1 MLRPLAFWEA
11 MRRREFISLLG
22 GGVTA
27 WPLLVRAQ
35 QTMPVIGFLGSSS
48 LDLYADPVRAF
59 RQGLG
64 ETGYVEG
71 RNVAIEF
78 RWANGQNERLPALAA
93 DLVRRQVTVIVAPGS
108 TPAALAAKAATTTI
122 PIVFQVG
129 IDPIAAGLVTSLA
142 RPGGN
147 VTGVTNINTE
157 LVSKRLELLRE
168 LVPKATV
175 VALLVNPTSPEIT
188 EAVSK
193 ELQSTTRTLG
203 LQLHILNASNDR
215 DFDTVF
221 TTLAQLRVGAL
232 VIAPDA
238 FFISRN
244 EQLGILTSR
253 HGVPAITQ
261 FREFAAAGGLMSY
274 GGSFSEPTRQVGI
287 YTGRI
292 LKGEKP
298 ANLPVQ
304 QPMKVELVINLKT
317 ARALGVTVPQSVL
330 NRADEVIE

>member
-1 MLRPLAFWEA
+1 

-22 GGVTA
+22 GAAAV
-27 WPLLVRAQ
+27 WPFIASAQ
-35 QTMPVIGFLGSSS
+35 QTTPVIGFLGISSP
-48 LDLYADPVRAF
+48 DLFANPLRAF
-59 RQGLG
+59 RQGLS
-64 ETGYVEG
+64 EAGYVEG
-71 RNVAIEF
+71 RNVTIEF
-78 RWANGQNERLPALAA
+78 RWADGQNDRLPALAA
-93 DLVRRQVTVIVAPGS
+93 DLVRRQVSVIAAPGS
-108 TPAALAAKAATTTI
+108 TPAALAAKAATATI

-129 IDPIAAGLVTSLA
+129 ADPVAAGLVTSLA

-147 VTGVTNINTE
+147 VTGITNLNTE

-193 ELQSTTRTLG
+193 ELQSAARTLG
-203 LQLHILNASNDR
+203 LQLHIVHASTDR
-215 DFDTVF
+215 DFDAVF
-221 TTLAQLRVGAL
+221 ATLTQLRVGAL

-238 FFISRN
+238 FFISRS
-244 EQLGILTSR
+244 EQLGVLTAR
-253 HGVPAITQ
+253 HAVPAITQ

-274 GGSFSEPTRQVGI
+274 GGSFSESARQVGI

-298 ANLPVQ
+298 HNLPVQ
-304 QPMKVELVINLKT
+304 QIAKVELVINLRT
-317 ARALGVTVPQSVL
+317 AKALGVTVPQSVQ

>member
-1 MLRPLAFWEA
+1 
-11 MRRREFISLLG
+11 MRRREFIGLIG
-22 GGVTA
+22 GLAVI
-27 WPLLVRAQ
+27 PLAARAQ
-35 QTMPVIGFLGSSS
+35 QGAMPVVGFLGTSSPE
-48 LDLYADPVRAF
+48 LFAQPLRAF
-59 RQGLG
+59 REGLR
-64 ETGYVEG
+64 ETGYIEG

-78 RWANGQNERLPALAA
+78 RWANGQNDRLPELAA
-93 DLVRRQVTVIVAPGS
+93 DLVRRQVSVIAAPGS

-122 PIVFQVG
+122 PVVFQVG
-129 IDPIAAGLVTSLA
+129 VDPVVAGLVTSLA
-142 RPGGN
+142 RPDGN

-168 LVPKATV
+168 VVPKATV
-175 VALLVNPTSPEIT
+175 IALLVNPTSREIT
-188 EAVSK
+188 ESVSK
-193 ELQSTTRTLG
+193 DLQLTVWSLG
-203 LQLHILNASNDR
+203 LQLHILEASTDR

-221 TTLAQLRVGAL
+221 ATLARLRAGAL

-244 EQLGILTSR
+244 EQLGALTAR

-261 FREFAAAGGLMSY
+261 FREFAVAGGLMSY
-274 GGSFSEPTRQVGI
+274 GGSFTEPTRQVGI

-298 ANLPVQ
+298 QNLPVQ
-304 QPMKVELVINLKT
+304 QTTKVELVINLRT
-317 ARALGVTVPQSVL
+317 AKALGVTVPQSVQ

>member
-1 MLRPLAFWEA
+1 
-11 MRRREFISLLG
+11 MRRREFMSLLG
-22 GGVTA
+22 SMAAA
-27 WPLLVRAQ
+27 WPFMARAQ

-48 LDLYADPVRAF
+48 PDLYADPVRAF
-59 RQGLG
+59 RQGLS

-78 RWANGQNERLPALAA
+78 RWANGQNDRLPALAA
-93 DLVRRQVTVIVAPGS
+93 DLVRRQVSVIAAPGS
-108 TPAALAAKAATTTI
+108 TPAALAAKAATATI

-142 RPGGN
+142 RPDGN

-168 LVPKATV
+168 LVPKTTI

-188 EAVSK
+188 EAVSN
-193 ELQSTTRTLG
+193 ELQSTARTLG
-203 LQLHILNASNDR
+203 LQLYILHASTER

-221 TTLAQLRVGAL
+221 ATLAQLRVGAL

-244 EQLGILTSR
+244 EQLGALTAR
-253 HGVPAITQ
+253 HAVPAITQ

-304 QPMKVELVINLKT
+304 QPMKVELVVNLKT
-317 ARALGVTVPQSVL
+317 AKALGVTVPQSIL

>member
-1 MLRPLAFWEA
+1 
-11 MRRREFISLLG
+11 MRRREFIGLIG
-22 GGVTA
+22 GLAAFPLTA
-27 WPLLVRAQ
+27 RAQ
-35 QTMPVIGFLGSSS
+35 QGAMPTVGFLGTSSPE
-48 LDLYADPVRAF
+48 LFAQPLRAF
-59 RQGLG
+59 RDGLR

-78 RWANGQNERLPALAA
+78 RWANGQNDRLPELAA
-93 DLVRRQVTVIVAPGS
+93 DLVRRQVSVIAAPGS
-108 TPAALAAKAATTTI
+108 TPAALAAKAATATI

-129 IDPIAAGLVTSLA
+129 VDPVVAGLVTSLA
-142 RPGGN
+142 RPDGN

-168 LVPKATV
+168 VVPKAAV

-188 EAVSK
+188 ESVSK
-193 ELQSTTRTLG
+193 DLQLTAWSLG
-203 LQLHILNASNDR
+203 LQLRILEASTDR

-221 TTLAQLRVGAL
+221 ATLKQLQVGAL

-238 FFISRN
+238 FFISRT
-244 EQLGILTSR
+244 EQLGALTAR
-253 HGVPAITQ
+253 HAVPAVTQ
-261 FREFAAAGGLMSY
+261 FREFAVAGGLMSY
-274 GGSFSEPTRQVGI
+274 GGSFTEPTRQVGI

-298 ANLPVQ
+298 QNLPVQ
-304 QPMKVELVINLKT
+304 QTTKVELVINLRT
-317 ARALGVTVPQSVL
+317 AKALGVTVPQSVQ